1 VTSDSS
7 TELEQ
12 LKERLLVMGGA
23 VEEQLRLAIQSLVE
37 RDHQLAQ
44 EVLRADAPINQMHME
59 IDGRCFQLLTVH
71 QPEAVDLRMVMSSVK
86 INKDLERVGDFAVNI
101 GEATIRYLDHP
112 SVKPLID
119 IPQMA
124 TIAQGMLRD
133 SLNAFVGKDL
143 VLAQAVRERDDSL
156 DQLRDRVF
164 RDLIGVMC
172 SEQAVTERALDL
184 LLISR
189 HLERVGDHATNIAEE
204 TIFIVSGLDVRHHGQ
219 EGQE

>member
-1 VTSDSS
+1 
-7 TELEQ
+7 
-12 LKERLLVMGGA
+12 MGGA

-37 RDHQLAQ
+37 RDHDLAQ
-44 EVLRADAPINQMHME
+44 KVLRADAPINQMHME
-59 IDGRCFQLLTVH
+59 IDGRCFQLLTLH
-71 QPEAVDLRMVMSSVK
+71 QPVELDLRMVMSGVK

-133 SLNAFVGKDL
+133 SLNAFVRKDL

-156 DQLRDRVF
+156 DQLRDCVF

-172 SEQAVTERALDL
+172 SDQAVTERALDL

-204 TIFIVSGLDVRHHGQ
+204 TIFIVSGLDVRHHGR